1 MAFDFD
7 KVLKENAPKAVE
19 EKGFNFDKYVE
30 TKTEE
35 KNETNLSPSK
45 INIKTALDVTASSAA
60 GGATGVS
67 YLLDLPQVVS
77 DGFQFVTDKA
87 YSAIFGADSLAK
99 VKEVRAKLKPMRLE
113 PGKVIRE
120 KVINKIYEPKTKAGE
135 YAFTGAEF
143 AAPGGL
149 LAKGAKAKKLFTTTG
164 AVSGLFAQGVED
176 VSDSEAIGVGAGVGV
191 NIALDLLALR
201 RGNLAQLAKDVI
213 PTDNVVKATR
223 DTQAVAKAKGLDL
236 TVGEASEAAMLK
248 TVESNVATQMA
259 NAKLVDAYYLTRP
272 EKLETY
278 IKNFGKDSGLI
289 KSTFTGKMSDSTLAS
304 SLKKSASL
312 LQANRTTLWEN
323 SGGLKFKDT
332 FFDTQQVDNL
342 VINVKNIIQK
352 SKIPEVKNDLGKI
365 VPLLEASQGKGQLL
379 HNVYKTVNDLN
390 YSLKGSL
397 SKTSTDRALIE
408 ATEIIKTDLKKIFS
422 VNSDFANANKTYE
435 IFTKAHFEPLEKF
448 GIFKRV
454 TASQWTSN
462 MDTVGKVYRLLGS
475 DKINTSDIAKI
486 AQSFNKTGDK
496 NAWNKIVSSYFDSN
510 FLKAQAANPSLNK
523 GINFYKGLVGS
534 PRQRANVTEMLY
546 QVAIQRGFKGTK
558 ADISNAVNEFAK
570 VLRAS
575 GGYIKSGSPTAVR
588 QQMAESLGDNT
599 ISTAL
604 GAKGGIPIVSTIQN
618 FFTTRTYSQNSKA
631 LSEAFMSPDGM
642 DALIALA
649 KNWKDKNASIVYT
662 RNIIQIARGIEESR
676 ED

>member
-19 EKGFNFDKYVE
+19 EQGFNFDKYVE
-30 TKTEE
+30 TKPNE
-35 KNETNLSPSK
+35 KNETTLLPSK
-45 INIKTALDVTASSAA
+45 MNTETALDVAASSVA

-77 DGFQFVTDKA
+77 DGMQFVTDKA
-87 YSAIFGADSLAK
+87 YAAIFGEDSLAK
-99 VKEVRAKLKPMRLE
+99 VKEMRAKIKPVRLE
-113 PGKVIRE
+113 PGKFLRDNVID
-120 KVINKIYEPKTKAGE
+120 KIYEPKTKLGE
-135 YAFTGAEF
+135 YAFTGSEF

-149 LAKGAKAKKLFTTTG
+149 LARGVKAKKLFTATG
-164 AVSGLFAQGVED
+164 AVSGVVAQGTED
-176 VSDSEAIGVGAGVGV
+176 ISDSEAIGTGAGVGV

-201 RGNLAQLAKDVI
+201 RGNLAKLAKDVI
-213 PTDNVVKATR
+213 PTDNIVKATK
-223 DTQAVAKAKGLDL
+223 DTQAAAKAKGLDL
-236 TVGEASEAAMLK
+236 TIGEASEAAMLK
-248 TVESNVATQMA
+248 SVESNVATQMA

-272 EKLETY
+272 AKLETY
-278 IKNFGKDSGLI
+278 IKNFGKDTGLI
-289 KSTFTGKMSDSTLAS
+289 KSTFTGKISDANLAA

-312 LQANRTTLWEN
+312 LQANRTTLWRN
-323 SGGLKFKDT
+323 SGGEFKDT

-342 VINVKNIIQK
+342 VINVKNIMQK

-365 VPLLEASQGKGQLL
+365 VSNLENSQGKGQLL

-422 VNSDFANANKTYE
+422 VNSNFANANKTYE
-435 IFTKAHFEPLEKF
+435 VFTKAYFEPLEKF

-486 AQSFNKTGDK
+486 AKSFNKTGDK

-510 FLKAQAANPSLNK
+510 FLKAQASNPSLNK
-523 GINFYKGLVGS
+523 GINFYKALVGS

-546 QVAIQRGFKGTK
+546 QVAIQRGFKGSK

-575 GGYIKSGSPTAVR
+575 GGYIRSGSPTAVR
-588 QQMAESLGDNT
+588 SQMAESLGDNT
-599 ISTAL
+599 VSTVL
-604 GAKGGIPIVSTIQN
+604 GAKSGIPIFGTIQD

-662 RNIIQIARGIEESR
+662 RNILQIAKAIEESK

>member
-19 EKGFNFDKYVE
+19 EQGFNFDKYVE
-30 TKTEE
+30 TKPNE
-35 KNETNLSPSK
+35 KNETTLLPSK
-45 INIKTALDVTASSAA
+45 MNTETALDVAASSVA

-77 DGFQFVTDKA
+77 DGMQFVTDKA
-87 YSAIFGADSLAK
+87 YAAIFGEDSLAK
-99 VKEVRAKLKPMRLE
+99 VKEMRAKIKPVRLE
-113 PGKVIRE
+113 PGKFLRDNVID
-120 KVINKIYEPKTKAGE
+120 KIYEPKTKLGE
-135 YAFTGAEF
+135 YAFTGSEF

-149 LAKGAKAKKLFTTTG
+149 LARGVKAKKLFTATG
-164 AVSGLFAQGVED
+164 AVSGVVAQGTED
-176 VSDSEAIGVGAGVGV
+176 ISDSEAIGTGAGVGV

-201 RGNLAQLAKDVI
+201 RGNLAKLAKDVI
-213 PTDNVVKATR
+213 PTDNIVKATK
-223 DTQAVAKAKGLDL
+223 DTQAAAKAKGLDL
-236 TVGEASEAAMLK
+236 TIGEASEAAMLK
-248 TVESNVATQMA
+248 SVESNVATQMA

-272 EKLETY
+272 AKLETY
-278 IKNFGKDSGLI
+278 IKNFGKDTGLI
-289 KSTFTGKMSDSTLAS
+289 KSTFTGKISDANLAA

-312 LQANRTTLWEN
+312 LQANRTTLWRN
-323 SGGLKFKDT
+323 SGGDKFKDT

-342 VINVKNIIQK
+342 VINVKNIMQK

-365 VPLLEASQGKGQLL
+365 VSNLENSQGKGQLL

-422 VNSDFANANKTYE
+422 VNSNFANANKTYE
-435 IFTKAHFEPLEKF
+435 VFTKAYFEPLEKF

-486 AQSFNKTGDK
+486 AKSFNKTGDK

-510 FLKAQAANPSLNK
+510 FLKAQASNPSLNK
-523 GINFYKGLVGS
+523 GINFYKALVGS

-546 QVAIQRGFKGTK
+546 QVAIQRGFKGSK

-575 GGYIKSGSPTAVR
+575 GGYIRSGSPTAVR
-588 QQMAESLGDNT
+588 SQMAESLGDNT
-599 ISTAL
+599 VSTVL
-604 GAKGGIPIVSTIQN
+604 GAKSGIPIFGTIQD

-662 RNIIQIARGIEESR
+662 RNILQIAKAIEESK